1 MNAATLV
8 MVPLRATLASTR
20 WITFVV
26 LSLMLLIPVALQI
39 TQSMPKTALL
49 APLISGYGEFFV
61 GLLFVAPFLL
71 MAIDTRQLRIP
82 HSQSTIIFGMMLYS
96 ALWIALPSIALTLAG
111 ADFVTV
117 LAIQTVGLLF
127 GLTFGLLPRAF
138 LIFAG
143 LTPTLLRAMHMQAHH
158 PGKPTVALMWLVAL
172 VLALIAAFCWRRQV
186 RVVDPYGEGFNKPL
200 VVRSR
205 ASYRH
210 GSINWNDWAAASGSI
225 SQMRSLPRWML
236 AVANIRQSGPQN
248 PVRSL
253 RIGLGGWLL
262 PKTWQSTLRQSALV
276 LAPIVLVVALMYARI
291 PVPALRLSRDFAFGV
306 VVWITGFGSM
316 FLGLT
321 TVVMLQQRWSRTHAE
336 LALLALLPRLGNG
349 ERLKRYLLRA
359 SVLPTFF
366 WQAALIALLLA
377 TAGVLRAN
385 GLNVMTALLIQ
396 LIAVAFTPAFAFAIF
411 GGRPPVQWVAGL
423 IAGVTF
429 TLVGCG
435 TAAASVFEISRTYGS
450 IMAISSTAILFVI
463 LAFLVWLGVRGW
475 RGLQERPHPFLAN

>member
-1 MNAATLV
+1 
-8 MVPLRATLASTR
+8 
-20 WITFVV
+20 
-26 LSLMLLIPVALQI
+26 
-39 TQSMPKTALL
+39 
-49 APLISGYGEFFV
+49 
-61 GLLFVAPFLL
+61 
-71 MAIDTRQLRIP
+71 
-82 HSQSTIIFGMMLYS
+82 
-96 ALWIALPSIALTLAG
+96 
-111 ADFVTV
+111 
-117 LAIQTVGLLF
+117 
-127 GLTFGLLPRAF
+127 
-138 LIFAG
+138 
-143 LTPTLLRAMHMQAHH
+143 
-158 PGKPTVALMWLVAL
+158 
-172 VLALIAAFCWRRQV
+172 
-186 RVVDPYGEGFNKPL
+186 
-200 VVRSR
+200 
-205 ASYRH
+205 
-210 GSINWNDWAAASGSI
+210 
-225 SQMRSLPRWML
+225 
-236 AVANIRQSGPQN
+236 
-248 PVRSL
+248 
-253 RIGLGGWLL
+253 
-262 PKTWQSTLRQSALV
+262 
-276 LAPIVLVVALMYARI
+276 
-291 PVPALRLSRDFAFGV
+291 
-306 VVWITGFGSM
+306 
-316 FLGLT
+316 
-321 TVVMLQQRWSRTHAE
+321 MLQQRWSRTHAE